1 LTTRIECSRNQEAIA
16 DLLTPETFW
25 FESFR

>member
-1 LTTRIECSRNQEAIA
+1 LTTRIECSRNQNAIA
-16 DLLTPETFW
+16 DIPTSEALW